1 VSRISA
7 LGAHTVSAAIQRVE
21 NRYGQSNLK
30 TTITKRRMLAAVR
43 SAAVKT
49 PAQLFFAGHALRAS
63 VPALVALAAAV
74 VGLLLTPAGSA
85 SATDSAVVT
94 IGQLEAEGFDVNVDR
109 IGSAPLSECTVT
121 SVRDPQEQTRVVRV
135 DGRRDR
141 DRFIR
146 VVVNRTI
153 TVSLDCSSR

>member
-1 VSRISA
+1 MMTTTTKTKMV
-7 LGAHTVSAAIQRVE
+7 AAAR
-21 NRYGQSNLK
+21 
-30 TTITKRRMLAAVR
+30 A
-43 SAAVKT
+43 AAVKT
-49 PAQLFFAGHALRAS
+49 PVLLFFAGHVMRAS
-63 VPALVALAAAV
+63 LLALVTLAVVA
-74 VGLLLTPAGSA
+74 VGLLLTPTGSA
-85 SATDSAVVT
+85 SASDSAVVT

-121 SVRDPQEQTRVVRV
+121 SVRNPQEQTRVVRV